1 MPSRLG
7 SGPEPPCITCGA
19 KPPGLAW
26 GARCRSCHAAR
37 KKRANRMARRI
48 STLAALVA
56 ALILN
61 LNAPV
66 SDTSRFWVGAGAVVT
81 FVLVHVI
88 VQRMA
93 MEWLPE

>member
-1 MPSRLG
+1 
-7 SGPEPPCITCGA
+7 
-19 KPPGLAW
+19 
-26 GARCRSCHAAR
+26 
-37 KKRANRMARRI
+37 MARRI

-61 LNAPV
+61 LNSPV
-66 SDTSRFWVGAGAVVT
+66 SDASRFWVGAGTVVT
-81 FVLVHVI
+81 FVLVHII

>member
-1 MPSRLG
+1 
-7 SGPEPPCITCGA
+7 
-19 KPPGLAW
+19 
-26 GARCRSCHAAR
+26 
-37 KKRANRMARRI
+37 MARRI

-66 SDTSRFWVGAGAVVT
+66 SDTSRYWVGAGALVT
-81 FVLVHVI
+81 LFLVHVI

-93 MEWLPE
+93 MEWLPD

>member
-1 MPSRLG
+1 
-7 SGPEPPCITCGA
+7 
-19 KPPGLAW
+19 
-26 GARCRSCHAAR
+26 
-37 KKRANRMARRI
+37 MARRI

-61 LNAPV
+61 LNSPV
-66 SDTSRFWVGAGAVVT
+66 SDTSRFWVGAGTVAT
-81 FVLVHVI
+81 FVLVHII